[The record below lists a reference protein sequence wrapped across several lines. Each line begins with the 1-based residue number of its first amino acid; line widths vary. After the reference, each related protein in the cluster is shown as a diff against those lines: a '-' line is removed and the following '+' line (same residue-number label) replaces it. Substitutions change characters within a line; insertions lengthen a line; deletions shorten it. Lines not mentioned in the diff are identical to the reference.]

1 MININRTQEVGVVLR
16 LQVRKEELNRAQE
29 PQTDSS
35 DKGKKQVGV
44 VKTEGTA
51 AGGMCWMK
59 ESEFFVETVV
69 NYLLDSRSLED
80 LQLLLTQEETWKL
93 FVAGVDLSRE
103 EEAALGEA
111 LAGIFADPDGEDEDE
126 LQNDLQDKNKRKEDD
141 ALSEALGETLAD
153 ADAEDE
159 EELADAD
166 AEDEEELADAD
177 AEDEEELAD
186 AEAED
191 EEELAGAEAED
202 EEELADADAE
212 DEEEL
217 ADADAE
223 DEEELADAEA
233 EDEEEIQNDLWD
245 NQMFLDAYPQV
256 KLELEECIRK
266 LHALADKVDKVH
278 RDCTISQ
285 VVASSSSAVSG
296 VLTILGLALAPVT
309 AGVSLALSAT
319 GLGLEAAAAVT
330 SVSTS
335 IVEKVSMVSAE
346 AEARKLVPTNKD
358 TKKGMK
364 DVLELSGTSLVSL
377 SVNFFKNLENIKKNI
392 HAIKLTKA
400 NPRLA
405 NNAKRLMATET
416 VSVRKTK
423 EVQKAFGGT
432 ALAMTKGARILGAAT
447 AGFSLLL
454 DVVSLVQ
461 DSKHL
466 HDGAKTEFAEEMR
479 QQARDLERKLQ
490 ELIRVQD
497 NMMQ

>member
-1 MININRTQEVGVVLR
+1 M
-16 LQVRKEELNRAQE
+16 
-29 PQTDSS
+29 
-35 DKGKKQVGV
+35 
-44 VKTEGTA
+44 GTP
-51 AGGMCWMK
+51 
-59 ESEFFVETVV
+59 EREFFIESVV
-69 NYLLDSRSLED
+69 NYLLDSRSLEE
-80 LQLLLTQEETWKL
+80 LQHLLTQEETWKQ

-126 LQNDLQDKNKRKEDD
+126 LQNDLQDKNERCSKTRKEDD
-141 ALSEALGETLAD
+141 ALSEALGETVAD

-166 AEDEEELADAD
+166 
-177 AEDEEELAD
+177 
-186 AEAED
+186 
-191 EEELAGAEAED
+191 
-202 EEELADADAE
+202 
-212 DEEEL
+212 
-217 ADADAE
+217 
-223 DEEELADAEA
+223 A

-285 VVASSSSAVSG
+285 VVAGSSSAVSG

-319 GLGLEAAAAVT
+319 GLGLGTTAAVT

-335 IVEKVSMVSAE
+335 IVEKVSVASAE
-346 AEARKLVPTNKD
+346 AEASKLVPTNKY
-358 TKKGMK
+358 TMK
-364 DVLELSGTSLVSL
+364 DMKDILELSGPRLVSL
-377 SVNFFKNLENIKKNI
+377 SKNSFKNLESIKKNI
-392 HAIKLTKA
+392 HAIKLIKA

-405 NNAKRLMATET
+405 NNAKRLMTAGTI
-416 VSVRKTK
+416 SAQKTK
-423 EVQKAFGGT
+423 EVQKAFEGT

-447 AGFSLLL
+447 AGLFLLV

-461 DSKHL
+461 DLKHL
-466 HDGAKTEFAEEMR
+466 HDGAKAEFAEKLR
-479 QQARDLERKLQ
+479 QQARDLEQKLQ